1 MEDIEEDKIKR
12 EYKRLFLTIENFKI
26 VMELNGLDYNC
37 LVVNMVGHLNIP
49 MDKYRY
55 YVTQSLNKCFKSN
68 VNHFKSNFISDSSMV
83 STNGVTKIQLV
94 VAPKKKYTKKIKN
107 KEAKTI
113 QRTYIPF
120 FELFIKELKNYEKIF
135 DKK

>member
-12 EYKRLFLTIENFKI
+12 EYKRLFVTIENFNV
-26 VMELNGLDYNC
+26 VMELNGLDYNS
-37 LVVNMVGHLNIP
+37 LVVDITGNLSIP
-49 MDKYRY
+49 IDKYRY
-55 YVTQSLNKCFKSN
+55 YISKSFNTCFKST
-68 VNHFKSNFISDSSMV
+68 VNLFKSNYISDSSMV

-135 DKK
+135 NEK